1 MTPMTGHPS
10 DPSLTPSPASTPTP
24 TSSPA
29 PAVASQ
35 GLPAPT
41 LAEVLEHV
49 ERLWPE
55 ALAESWDAVGPVA
68 GRPEAP
74 VRRILWAVD
83 PVQAVA
89 EEAVEVGADL
99 VVTHH
104 PLLLRGVTSVAAVG
118 HGAAAKGEVLHTLIE
133 HGIGLVAAH
142 TNADAAVGGVS
153 DVLARALGLAD
164 LRPLQ
169 ASPAGS
175 GAEGIGRVGTL
186 AQETT
191 LREFAQRVHAA
202 LPAVAGGVRVAGDAD
217 APVRT
222 VAVCGGAG
230 DSLFDAV
237 RATGADVYVT
247 ADLRHHP
254 ASEAR
259 ETARAAGGRPCLV
272 DVSHWASEWL
282 WLPAGAAALEEALRA
297 SGRGVASIVSTRVS
311 DPWDFV
317 ITERTAP

>member
-1 MTPMTGHPS
+1 MAGP
-10 DPSLTPSPASTPTP
+10 DA
-24 TSSPA
+24 
-29 PAVASQ
+29 
-35 GLPAPT
+35 PAPT
-41 LAEVLEHV
+41 FAQVLAAV
-49 ERLWPE
+49 ERLWP
-55 ALAESWDAVGPVA
+55 ASLAESWDAVGPVA

-89 EEAVEVGADL
+89 DEAVEVGADL
-99 VVTHH
+99 LLTHH
-104 PLLLRGVTSVAAVG
+104 PLLLRGATSMAATG
-118 HGAAAKGEVLHTLIE
+118 HGGAFKGRVLHTLVE
-133 HGIGLVAAH
+133 NRVALLAAH

-153 DVLARALGLAD
+153 DVLARTLGLVD
-164 LRPLQ
+164 LEPL
-169 ASPAGS
+169 APSAGGS
-175 GAEGIGRVGTL
+175 AAEGIGRVGRLPEPLSL
-186 AQETT
+186 AA
-191 LREFAQRVHAA
+191 FAALVHGV
-202 LPAVAGGVRVAGDAD
+202 LPAVAAGVRVAGEAG
-217 APVRT
+217 AVVER

-237 RATGADVYVT
+237 RAARADVYVT

-259 ETARAAGGRPCLV
+259 EAAALTGGRPFLV

-282 WLPAGAAALEEALRA
+282 WLPVGAAALEEALRA